1 MNSTFKMLASY
12 NSWAN
17 ARLYD
22 AAERM
27 PDSRYREDRG
37 AFFGS
42 VHRTLNH
49 LLVADRIWFK
59 RFGAR
64 TEAPGALDVILFE
77 DLTALRA
84 AREEEDAAIIA
95 WIDGLAPAALT
106 GTLSYR
112 TIVNPDAI
120 TQPLGSALT
129 HVFNHQTHHRG
140 QIHALMTAL
149 EGRDF
154 APSLDLIVFQ
164 RTTGVAMSLPPA
176 GRDGT

>member
-1 MNSTFKMLASY
+1 MDNMFKMLAGY

-22 AAERM
+22 AASRM

-49 LLVADRIWFK
+49 LLVADRIWLK
-59 RFGAR
+59 RFGVR
-64 TEAPGALDVILFE
+64 GDAPGSLDAVLFE
-77 DLTALRA
+77 DLAALRA
-84 AREEEDAAIIA
+84 ARDTEDAGIIA
-95 WIDGLAPAALT
+95 WLDGLTPEALNAP
-106 GTLSYR
+106 LSYR
-112 TIVNPDAI
+112 TMVNPDPI
-120 TQPLGSALT
+120 TQPLSSALV

-164 RTTGVAMSLPPA
+164 RTTSVGMSLPQSA
-176 GRDGT
+176 